1 MKAISKHMGKVLPL
15 DIANV
20 DTDAIIP
27 KQFLKSIYRTGFG
40 PHLFDEWRY
49 LDKVEYGADCSK
61 RPKNEKFIMNNPIY
75 NDASI
80 LLTRENFG
88 CGSSREHAPWAILE
102 AGFRIIIS
110 NSFADI
116 FFSNCIKNGILPI
129 NLSVNMIDLLFEKS
143 KPPQLLKLVV
153 DLKKQTITSD
163 ENKID
168 INFEIEPENKNCLIL
183 GLDEIEL
190 TLKYKKNILLFE
202 ENRFK
207 KYPWLK
213 IDPQERLK

>member
-1 MKAISKHMGKVLPL
+1 MKAITLHLGKVLPL
-15 DIANV
+15 DIANI

-61 RPKNEKFIMNNPIY
+61 RPKNEKFIMNNPMY
-75 NDASI
+75 KDASI
-80 LLTRENFG
+80 LLARENFG

-102 AGFRIIIS
+102 AGFKIIIAP
-110 NSFADI
+110 SFADI

-129 NLSVNMIDLLFEKS
+129 NLSVGMIDLLFKKS
-143 KPPQLLKLVV
+143 KGHQLLNLAV
-153 DLKKQTITSD
+153 DLKKQTIISK
-163 ENKID
+163 ESQINISFKID
-168 INFEIEPENKNCLIL
+168 AESKICLL
-183 GLDEIEL
+183 AGLDEIEL
-190 TLKYKKNILLFE
+190 TLRYKKNIISFE
-202 ENRFK
+202 KNRLK